1 MTEGFF
7 ALLGVVLGGVV
18 TAGVTVVQD
27 NRRSAAA
34 RRIAARILVEQLLL
48 AGHKLNSIG
57 RSGSWEFTS
66 EAERTRALSDAQWVQ
81 QRQLFAQ
88 DLSAES
94 WDRLSAAFHWL
105 GRLNDATG
113 DATPGGPAPF
123 AEHGVSP
130 WETGFSLVVG
140 AVEVLI
146 PIADVE
152 PLTHVEIAQGYR
164 SAGVPRVS
172 LQT

>member
-18 TAGVTVVQD
+18 TAGVTIVQEK
-27 NRRSAAA
+27 RRSAAA

-48 AGHKLNSIG
+48 AGLKLNSIG
-57 RSGSWEFTS
+57 RSGSWEFAS
-66 EAERTRALSDAQWVQ
+66 GAERTRAFSDAQWIQ

-105 GRLNDATG
+105 GRLNDSTG
-113 DATPGGPAPF
+113 DTPLGGPAPF
-123 AEHGVSP
+123 AEHGVEP
-130 WETGFSLVVG
+130 WETGFSLVVA
-140 AVEVLI
+140 AVEVLVG
-146 PIADVE
+146 IADVE
-152 PLTHVEIAQGYR
+152 PLTHGEIAQGYR

-172 LQT
+172 LQP

>member
-18 TAGVTVVQD
+18 TAGVTIVQEK
-27 NRRSAAA
+27 RRSAAA

-48 AGHKLNSIG
+48 AGLKLNSIG
-57 RSGSWEFTS
+57 RSGSWEFAS
-66 EAERTRALSDAQWVQ
+66 GAERTRAFSDAQWIQ

-105 GRLNDATG
+105 GRLNDSTG
-113 DATPGGPAPF
+113 DTPLGGPAPF
-123 AEHGVSP
+123 AEHGVEP
-130 WETGFSLVVG
+130 WETGFSLVVA
-140 AVEVLI
+140 AVEVRVG
-146 PIADVE
+146 IADVE
-152 PLTHVEIAQGYR
+152 PLTHGEIAQGYR

-172 LQT
+172 LQP